1 MQFPLADAVYA
12 IYFYSAAAILFW
24 MLWGNIDI
32 LVQKPVGLAN
42 LFSVKLCFVCVF
54 PLFKFMLNKPNSVSK
69 PVIKQEILFF

>member
-1 MQFPLADAVYA
+1 
-12 IYFYSAAAILFW
+12 

-69 PVIKQEILFF
+69 PVIKQEILFSSQSSSIQLESETYGQL